1 MKIALR
7 REAASGATASQ
18 IFFCN
23 VIKTRLVSQFCHGGI
38 VIDGVLYHTT
48 ANKGTHKVE
57 AGDWNPDKWFIVE
70 IGGDDEKAKLIFEKL
85 RLPPKSKFKSVI
97 WKLLNGY
104 DWFSLLAFVGPFV
117 RVGWLNYC
125 FETCW
130 AMYKAETPTFKVTP
144 ELLLSEA
151 LHEARVKS
159 LNL

>member
-7 REAASGATASQ
+7 RDAASSATPSQ
-18 IFFCN
+18 VFFCN
-23 VIKTRLVSQFCHGGI
+23 VIKARLVSQFCHGGI
-38 VIDGVLYHTT
+38 VIDGALYQTT
-48 ANKGTHKVE
+48 TKGTHRVE
-57 AGDWNPDKWFIVE
+57 AGDWNPEKWFIVE
-70 IGGDDEKAKLIFEKL
+70 VGGDDSKAKLVFEDL
-85 RLPPKSKFKSVI
+85 NLPPKGKLKAAI
-97 WKLLNGY
+97 WKLLKGY

-130 AMYKAETPTFKVTP
+130 VMYKAENPTFKVTP
-144 ELLLSEA
+144 EMLLSEA